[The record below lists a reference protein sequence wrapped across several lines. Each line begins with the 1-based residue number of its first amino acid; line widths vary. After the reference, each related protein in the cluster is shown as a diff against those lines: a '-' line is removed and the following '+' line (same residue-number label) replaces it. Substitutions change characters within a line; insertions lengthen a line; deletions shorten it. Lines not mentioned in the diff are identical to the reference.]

1 MPKREG
7 VLPPEFWTRPDIAAA
22 LSTCD
27 VPAIVAA
34 VREARGWSQGE
45 LARTLGYS
53 QSWVSRVLNGQ
64 QSLTI
69 EQVRDVARLL
79 GIPVHLLRF
88 ANASARPAAPA
99 PAPPT
104 AARMA
109 GRAREADPA
118 QRRETARAVA
128 VPAAPQNGEDRSR
141 NGVDESTAPALR
153 AITGGQRRLDASSP
167 ARDLAAAAVAHLDL
181 SGRTLNRAQRTP
193 FAAPVAAAASEA
205 AGFAA
210 WLHADMG
217 DHGSARTYYRAA
229 IGRARQ
235 AGHDLLDV
243 YMLGSLAA
251 FEIDADDPA
260 LGLTLAEEA
269 GHRLG
274 GAAHPT
280 ARAWLSCVGAL
291 AHAGLGDAAASHRA
305 VAAAESFVARPDN
318 AEPPWPWVFAF
329 DDAKVAGYR
338 ALASVKLRDPGSA
351 HVAFSDAF
359 ATLRPDGK
367 HSAVLMVELA
377 SARADSGDIDEAF
390 RLAGEALRTGAAFGS
405 ERIIGRVRR
414 FRRRYQG
421 PPAHCVSRLDDQLT
435 AVLTGAALA

>member
-1 MPKREG
+1 MPQREG
-7 VLPPEFWTRPDIAAA
+7 VLPAEFWSRPDLAAA

-27 VPAIVAA
+27 MPAVVAA

-45 LARTLGYS
+45 LARTVGYS

-69 EQVRDVARLL
+69 DQVREIARLL

-88 ANASARPAAPA
+88 SGTGGRPAA
-99 PAPPT
+99 T
-104 AARMA
+104 AAPSPRPS
-109 GRAREADPA
+109 GRAGGADPA
-118 QRRETARAVA
+118 RRRENAKA
-128 VPAAPQNGEDRSR
+128 AAPPVPLPGAAPAGNGI
-141 NGVDESTAPALR
+141 DESTAPALR

-181 SGRTLNRAQRTP
+181 SGRTLKRAQRSP

-217 DHGSARTYYRAA
+217 DLGSARTFYRAA
-229 IGRARQ
+229 IARARQ
-235 AGHDLLDV
+235 AGDDLLDV

-260 LGLTLAEEA
+260 LGLGLAQEA

-274 GAAHPT
+274 EGAHPT
-280 ARAWLSCVGAL
+280 ARAWLSCVRAM
-291 AHAGLGDAAASHRA
+291 AHAGLGDAAAARHA
-305 VAAAESFVARPDN
+305 VAAAEADVARPDN

-338 ALASVKLRDPGSA
+338 ALTSVKLRDPGSA
-351 HVAFSDAF
+351 HAAFSDALGT
-359 ATLRPDGK
+359 ARPGGK

-390 RLAGEALRTGAAFGS
+390 RLAGDALRTGAAFGS

-414 FRRRYQG
+414 FRRRYEG
-421 PPAHCVSRLDDQLT
+421 PSARCVSRFDDQLA
-435 AVLTGAALA
+435 AVLTGSTPA